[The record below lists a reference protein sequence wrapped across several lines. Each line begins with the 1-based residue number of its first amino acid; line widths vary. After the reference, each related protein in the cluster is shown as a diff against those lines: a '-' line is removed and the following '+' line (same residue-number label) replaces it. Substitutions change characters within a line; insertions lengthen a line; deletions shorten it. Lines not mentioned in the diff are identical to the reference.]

1 MAASFRVLLSLSLLV
16 PRLAARLDATR
27 FFSFPFSHRHSFS
40 LSSPP
45 LLQTQKNG
53 KKQLSP
59 FDYLLRN

>member
-27 FFSFPFSHRHSFS
+27 FFSFPFSHRHSS